1 MVQMVIYIKWY
12 KPVTTGYVPVN
23 LLRIG
28 HASIFMHGGWLDQI
42 NPRLTGAGG
51 SICCPTPP
59 FFCDISRIFI
69 KPLHGSQ
76 FLT

>member
-12 KPVTTGYVPVN
+12 KPVTTGYVPVNLLPVN

-42 NPRLTGAGG
+42 NPRLTGEGG
-51 SICCPTPP
+51 SIFCPAP
-59 FFCDISRIFI
+59 SIFLLYL
-69 KPLHGSQ
+69 PD
-76 FLT
+76 FY